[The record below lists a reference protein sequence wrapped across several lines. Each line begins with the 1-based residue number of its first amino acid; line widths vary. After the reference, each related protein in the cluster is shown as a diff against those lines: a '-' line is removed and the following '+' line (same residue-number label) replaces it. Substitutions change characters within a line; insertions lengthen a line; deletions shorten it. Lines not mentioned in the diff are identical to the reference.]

1 MPLKPSGTAVGRGPG
16 RTESVS
22 LSRCNGG
29 VQWGCGKLKWR
40 GSEPRAIFLIG
51 PEWRNWQ
58 TQQTQNLPELCSVW
72 VRLPPSTP
80 TLSKTLQY
88 LTKVRFMRLLLRS
101 VVQRSAGESSENQ
114 LFGGLPSTP

>member
-1 MPLKPSGTAVGRGPG
+1 MPLKPSGTAVGRGPYQ
-16 RTESVS
+16 TESVS
-22 LSRCNGG
+22 VSLCIGG

-72 VRLPPSTP
+72 VRLPPPNFPKSQYQ
-80 TLSKTLQY
+80 SK
-88 LTKVRFMRLLLRS
+88 
-101 VVQRSAGESSENQ
+101 SEI
-114 LFGGLPSTP
+114 FTFVAAF